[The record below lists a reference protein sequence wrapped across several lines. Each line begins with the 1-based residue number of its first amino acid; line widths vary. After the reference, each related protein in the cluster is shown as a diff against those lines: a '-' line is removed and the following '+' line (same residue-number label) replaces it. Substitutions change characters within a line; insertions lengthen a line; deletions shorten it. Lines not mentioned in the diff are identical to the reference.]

1 MRPELSQ
8 LATAQQIAAAELRDP
23 EVLREHE
30 RTALAHIVALR
41 LIRYRTDHGLSQTAL
56 ARQLGMHQPAI
67 ARLEAGGPRTLSDHP
82 RPARPRHRHRLQY
95 RDHPAR
101 LRVPRHSLSVRT
113 R

>member
-30 RTALAHIVALR
+30 RTALAHVVAMR

-67 ARLEAGGPRTLSDHP
+67 ARLEAGDHEPSLATL
-82 RPARPRHRHRLQY
+82 
-95 RDHPAR
+95 AR
-101 LRVPRHSLSVRT
+101 LARGIGIDFSIEITPHTFGFRDT
-113 R
+113 A